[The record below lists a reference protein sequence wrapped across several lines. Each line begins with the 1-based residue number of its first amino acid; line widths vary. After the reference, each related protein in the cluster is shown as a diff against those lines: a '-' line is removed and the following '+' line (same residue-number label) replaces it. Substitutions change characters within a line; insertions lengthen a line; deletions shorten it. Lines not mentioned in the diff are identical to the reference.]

1 MKFVPAQIY
10 TDCENKKRKKKKRK
24 KEKEKEKQNPLSH
37 IFVSTLCGKGSN
49 QNRSQP

>member
-10 TDCENKKRKKKKRK
+10 TDCENKKRKK
-24 KEKEKEKQNPLSH
+24 EKEKEKQKPLYH

>member
-1 MKFVPAQIY
+1 MKFVPAQIH
-10 TDCENKKRKKKKRK
+10 TDCENKKRK
-24 KEKEKEKQNPLSH
+24 KEKEKEKQKPLYH